1 MLRQKGAIFYMFKF
15 HRSYCTAEHTVIK
28 MNGNFLQERLEK
40 FLKTMTIKFLTQT
53 HTPLT

>member
-1 MLRQKGAIFYMFKF
+1 MFKF